1 MKKQAE
7 SIAHRKSGP
16 VFAIVIGCV
25 LATAGLQ
32 VHAQNQNHGQGQNGN
47 QNQNPGKVAGF
58 RVTPPP
64 LPVGSALVKVKGGMN
79 DDEVKREERAHQHKT
94 GSHKDVNKDDSTDGN
109 NGNGGKKS

>member
-1 MKKQAE
+1 MSKQIEGVAT
-7 SIAHRKSGP
+7 RRSGP

-25 LATAGLQ
+25 LATAGFQ
-32 VHAQNQNHGQGQNGN
+32 AQAQNHNQNQGN

-64 LPVGSALVKVKGGMN
+64 LPVGSALVKLKGGMN
-79 DDEVKREERAHQHKT
+79 DDEVKREERAHQHKS

-109 NGNGGKKS
+109 NGNAGKKS

>member
-7 SIAHRKSGP
+7 GVAIRKSGP

-25 LATAGLQ
+25 LASAGLQ
-32 VHAQNQNHGQGQNGN
+32 AQAQNN

-64 LPVGSALVKVKGGMN
+64 LPVGSALVKLKGGMN
-79 DDEVKREERAHQHKT
+79 DDEVKREERAHQHKS
-94 GSHKDVNKDDSTDGN
+94 GSHKDVNKDDSTDAN

>member
-1 MKKQAE
+1 MKKHE
-7 SIAHRKSGP
+7 VIAATRKFGSKL
-16 VFAIVIGCV
+16 AIVIGCV

-32 VHAQNQNHGQGQNGN
+32 VQAENQNN

-64 LPVGSALVKVKGGMN
+64 LPVGSAMVKVKGGMN

-94 GSHKDVNKDDSTDGN
+94 GSHKDHTKDDSIDNT
-109 NGNGGKKS
+109 GNGEKKS

>member
-7 SIAHRKSGP
+7 GLATRKSGP
-16 VFAIVIGCV
+16 VFGIVIGCV

-32 VHAQNQNHGQGQNGN
+32 VQAENAN

-64 LPVGSALVKVKGGMN
+64 LPAGSALVKLKGGMN

-109 NGNGGKKS
+109 NGNGNGGKKS